1 MIVEGG
7 KYAVGHFEITVTEFE
22 QAWNTMCLWF
32 TENGYQPGNGSTY
45 ELYYNDHNEHPEKKF
60 ILDICIP
67 VRPL

>member
-1 MIVEGG
+1 MIKLSIV
-7 KYAVGHFEITVTEFE
+7 E